1 MHGSTA
7 KVRIVREKGDQSMT
21 LTINTNIASMVA
33 ERNLSKATN
42 SLNTSLERL
51 STGYK
56 INHASDNSAGYS
68 IADKWVT
75 QISSLDIASD
85 NAATGTDLLTT
96 AEQNY
101 GLLTEHLQR
110 IRDLAVQAGN
120 GTYGSISLKAI
131 QAEIYARLEEISR
144 ISANAEFNGV
154 KLMSYSRQTTD
165 TDYNK
170 TLGIS
175 SEGINLQ
182 VGLYADSDSVIN
194 LDIDLFTNA
203 SVSGLFKV
211 IETSPTIQG
220 VTFQNMYDA
229 AKANYSSTA
238 KYNSEDGYAI
248 ISAAC
253 SGLKVLSKDSTTGEY
268 KFAIQDATGKGA
280 NKMIGFL
287 DLAISN
293 IADRVTR
300 IGAAQ
305 NRVSSAISAID
316 VQSQNLTSSLSTL
329 RDTDVANE
337 SSKYIQS
344 QILQQAS
351 ATLLATANQTPS
363 IALNLI

>member
-33 ERNLSKATN
+33 ERNLNNATN

-56 INHASDNSAGYS
+56 INHAADNAAGYS

-75 QISSLDIASD
+75 QISSLDIASA
-85 NAATGTDLLTT
+85 NAATGSDLLTT

-120 GTYGSISLKAI
+120 GTYGSVSLKAI
-131 QAEIYARLEEISR
+131 QSEIFARLEEISR

-154 KLMSYSRQTTD
+154 KLMAYSRQASD
-165 TDYNK
+165 ADYNK

-182 VGLYADSDSVIN
+182 VGLYADSNSVIN

-203 SVSGLFKV
+203 SVSGLFKSM
-211 IETSPTIQG
+211 ETSPTIQG
-220 VTFQNMYDA
+220 VTFKNMYDA

-238 KYNSEDGYAI
+238 KYNSDDGYAI

-253 SGLKVLSKDSTTGEY
+253 SGLKVLSKDATTGEY

-287 DLAISN
+287 DLAINN
-293 IADRVTR
+293 IANRVTQ

-305 NRVSSAISAID
+305 NRIESALSSID

-329 RDTDVANE
+329 RDTDVASE
-337 SSKYIQS
+337 SSKYIQA